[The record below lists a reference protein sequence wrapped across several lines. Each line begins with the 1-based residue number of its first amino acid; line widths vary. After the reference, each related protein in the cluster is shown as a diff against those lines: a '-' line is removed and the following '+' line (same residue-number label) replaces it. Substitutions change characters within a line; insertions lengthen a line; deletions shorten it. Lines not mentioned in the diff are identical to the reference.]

1 MDKDLYFYIKIYGYM
16 DKVRCLISRLYLM
29 FFAGLLFTASC
40 GQQPSDQLTIA
51 AAANM
56 QYAIEE
62 LTKVFSE
69 KSGIPCEVVISSSGK
84 LTAQVVGGAPFD
96 ALLSAD
102 MKYPRLLFEKGLT
115 LDEPTIYAYGN
126 LVLWTLKKGIAPEIE
141 SLSGDHVK
149 YIALGNPKTAP
160 YGISAMQ
167 VIQKSGN
174 SKEIRNKLVF
184 GESISQTNQFII
196 SKVADIGFTSKS
208 VVLSPGMK
216 DRGTWKQVDR
226 SLYDP
231 IAQGIVILNSRDQFQ
246 KEAMQFRDFLLSV
259 KGKEI
264 LYKFGYE
271 VEN

>member
-1 MDKDLYFYIKIYGYM
+1 MDKGKC
-16 DKVRCLISRLYLM
+16 RISRFFLI
-29 FFAGLLFTASC
+29 FFAGILFTVSC
-40 GQQPSDQLTIA
+40 GQQPSEKLTIA

-62 LTKVFSE
+62 LTSVFSE
-69 KSGIPCEVVISSSGK
+69 ETGILCEVVISSSGK

-102 MKYPRLLFEKGLT
+102 MKYPELLFQKGLT
-115 LDEPTIYAYGN
+115 IDEPMVYAYGN
-126 LVLWTLKKGIAPEIE
+126 LVLWTLKDEIDPVLE
-141 SLSGDHVK
+141 SLSKDHIK
-149 YIALGNPKTAP
+149 YIAVGNPKTAP

-167 VIQKSGN
+167 VLEKFGGTKN
-174 SKEIRNKLVF
+174 MRNKLVF

-196 SKVADIGFTSKS
+196 SKVADLGFTSKS

-216 DRGTWKQVDR
+216 DMGTWKPVDR
-226 SLYDP
+226 SLYEP
-231 IAQGIVILNSRDQFQ
+231 IAQGIVILNSRDLFQ

>member
-1 MDKDLYFYIKIYGYM
+1 MDNG
-16 DKVRCLISRLYLM
+16 RCRISR
-29 FFAGLLFTASC
+29 FFLIFFTGLLFASSC
-40 GQQPSDQLTIA
+40 VQQPTDKLTIA

-62 LTKVFSE
+62 LTRVFSE
-69 KSGIPCEVVISSSGK
+69 ETGILCEVVISSSGK

-102 MKYPRLLFEKGLT
+102 MKYPKLLFQKGLT
-115 LDEPTIYAYGN
+115 IDEPVIYAYGN
-126 LVLWTLKKGIAPEIE
+126 LVLWTLKEGIDPVID
-141 SLSGDHVK
+141 SLSQDRVTH
-149 YIALGNPKTAP
+149 IAMGNIKTAP

-167 VIQKSGN
+167 AIKNSGN
-174 SKEIRNKLVF
+174 LENIRDKLVF

-216 DRGTWKQVDR
+216 DRGTWKPVDR
-226 SLYDP
+226 KLYEP

-246 KEAMQFRDFLLSV
+246 REAMQFRDFLLSV